1 MYRVVKKTES
11 SGRDGKSIRRF
22 SNFHF
27 SKACKIE
34 LCVFREAGAFYQNRQ
49 WNVASGLFLQP
60 CTVRGLNIGQF
71 KGFSLGPLRLPLIK
85 ICSLN
90 RFLDRRRQ

>member
-27 SKACKIE
+27 PKACKIE
-34 LCVFREAGAFYQNRQ
+34 LRVFREAGAFYQNRQ
-49 WNVASGLFLQP
+49 LNVASAVFLQP
-60 CTVRGLNIGQF
+60 CTVQGLNISRL
-71 KGFSLGPLRLPLIK
+71 KGFSLGPLHLPLIK
-85 ICSLN
+85 ICSFN

>member
-11 SGRDGKSIRRF
+11 SRRDGKSIRRF

-27 SKACKIE
+27 PKACKIE
-34 LCVFREAGAFYQNRQ
+34 LRVFREAGAFYQNRQ

-60 CTVRGLNIGQF
+60 CTVRRLIQ
-71 KGFSLGPLRLPLIK
+71 GFSLGPLRLPLIK
-85 ICSLN
+85 ICSFN
-90 RFLDRRRQ
+90 RFLDRRRQYK